1 MIHLKV
7 EIRVEG
13 KYLVV
18 SLRGE
23 LDVESSQEMKNE
35 VRKQISSE
43 APNVVIDL
51 TNVSY
56 VDSSGLGTLIA
67 LQKDARFNGGS
78 LSIVG
83 ASQQIRRVMKM
94 TNLDK
99 LFELYDNLN
108 EVIK

>member
-1 MIHLKV
+1 MEFKS
-7 EIRVEG
+7 EG

-18 SLRGE
+18 SPEGDF
-23 LDVESSQEMKNE
+23 DVETSRSLKEE
-35 VRKQISSE
+35 VRKRILSGTS
-43 APNVVIDL
+43 NIIIDL

-67 LQKDARFNGGS
+67 LQKDARLNGGS
-78 LSIVG
+78 VSIVG
-83 ASQQIRRVMKM
+83 ASSQIKRVMKM

-99 LFELYDNLN
+99 LFAFYDKLE

>member
-1 MIHLKV
+1 M
-7 EIRVEG
+7 EIEKKKG
-13 KYLVV
+13 YLIV
-18 SLRGE
+18 SLNGE
-23 LDVESSQEMKNE
+23 FDIESSQTLKEE
-35 VRKQISSE
+35 VRKNLTSE
-43 APNVVIDL
+43 NSNIVIDL
-51 TNVSY
+51 TKVSY

-83 ASQQIRRVMKM
+83 ASEQIKRVMKM

-99 LFELYDNLN
+99 LFDFYTSIN

>member
-1 MIHLKV
+1 M
-7 EIRVEG
+7 EIEKKKG
-13 KYLVV
+13 YLIV
-18 SLRGE
+18 SLNGE
-23 LDVESSQEMKNE
+23 FDIESSQTLKEE
-35 VRKQISSE
+35 VRKNLTSE
-43 APNVVIDL
+43 NSNIVIDL
-51 TNVSY
+51 TKVSY

-83 ASQQIRRVMKM
+83 ASEQVKRVMKM

-99 LFELYDNLN
+99 LFDFYTSIN

>member
-1 MIHLKV
+1 MKV

-13 KYLVV
+13 KYLII

-23 LDVESSQEMKNE
+23 LDVESSQEMKSE
-35 VRKQISSE
+35 VRKLISSE

-51 TNVSY
+51 TNVNY

-99 LFELYDNLN
+99 LFELYDKLD

>member
-1 MIHLKV
+1 M

-13 KYLVV
+13 KYLII

-23 LDVESSQEMKNE
+23 LDVESSQEMKSE
-35 VRKQISSE
+35 VRKLISSE

-51 TNVSY
+51 TNVNY

-99 LFELYDNLN
+99 LFELYDKLD